1 MLILAFN
8 DQRFIH
14 LPSYYRARG
23 TTADSTMRK
32 RADVQEALNR
42 LSATESRAWGIK
54 RFLDYVAAR
63 DEVCVPVCVCV
74 RARGELLFGEE
85 VRPRPG
91 SVHSARVLALL
102 AYPLCSLCLLPAARS
117 ALQTHDVLSAYYG
130 SAKRARRLAWDKAKK
145 RSVFTQILNQVAPKQ
160 QVTSP
165 AMSRVVSCMSM
176 CVCCQPH
183 MHLATSPTRKPPP
196 PRLPLPKQDIIVVG
210 DGFRGCKA
218 WAGAKHTP
226 VLQVTFGVRS
236 WRGFRFT
243 LLQPLVCPSP
253 TPPTSVRHSLCAPP
267 PPTLPRH
274 GVPRLSLAQSLLKFF
289 EKHRRVVYVNEF
301 RTSKCCAH
309 CDQELRQVSNRCV
322 PCVPYCLVA

>member
-63 DEVCVPVCVCV
+63 DEVCVPVCVCA

-85 VRPRPG
+85 VRPRPD
-91 SVHSARVLALL
+91 SAHSARVLALL
-102 AYPLCSLCLLPAARS
+102 AYPLCPLCLLPAARS

-176 CVCCQPH
+176 CVC
-183 MHLATSPTRKPPP
+183 
-196 PRLPLPKQDIIVVG
+196 
-210 DGFRGCKA
+210 
-218 WAGAKHTP
+218 
-226 VLQVTFGVRS
+226 
-236 WRGFRFT
+236 
-243 LLQPLVCPSP
+243 QPL
-253 TPPTSVRHSLCAPP
+253 CANHAC
-267 PPTLPRH
+267 T
-274 GVPRLSLAQSLLKFF
+274 
-289 EKHRRVVYVNEF
+289 
-301 RTSKCCAH
+301 
-309 CDQELRQVSNRCV
+309 
-322 PCVPYCLVA
+322 

>member
-23 TTADSTMRK
+23 TTADSTIRK

-74 RARGELLFGEE
+74 CVRARVGSFCTGRRYSPGPALPTLLAYSLCS
-85 VRPRPG
+85 RT
-91 SVHSARVLALL
+91 HSARSAC
-102 AYPLCSLCLLPAARS
+102 CSRTRS

-145 RSVFTQILNQVAPKQ
+145 RSVFTQILNQVAPKE

-183 MHLATSPTRKPPP
+183 MHLASSPTRKPPP
-196 PRLPLPKQDIIVVG
+196 SPPPASR
-210 DGFRGCKA
+210 
-218 WAGAKHTP
+218 
-226 VLQVTFGVRS
+226 
-236 WRGFRFT
+236 
-243 LLQPLVCPSP
+243 CPS
-253 TPPTSVRHSLCAPP
+253 R
-267 PPTLPRH
+267 TL
-274 GVPRLSLAQSLLKFF
+274 SS
-289 EKHRRVVYVNEF
+289 
-301 RTSKCCAH
+301 
-309 CDQELRQVSNRCV
+309 
-322 PCVPYCLVA
+322 